1 MDLKVNHTVL
11 SAAPLRPFGKNTLTL
26 LVRSTFFPRH
36 VDALTSIWPPTS
48 PPARSHALPHDRS
61 TALAPRP
68 LEATV
73 FLAAPLSIDCYSA
86 CRQVCAGWLLCKRAP
101 SQLFMVHLLSHSR
114 AQWLHNSSQFI
125 YTLGSPLS
133 VASIMKTISIVAL
146 LAQALIVGGMWC
158 NTAGAGLRE
167 GLNCHKE
174 AKYTFCCT
182 EIPGG
187 DTPVPRRCQPTING
201 TTDMIVYDKCDQGYV
216 YCCDA

>member
-1 MDLKVNHTVL
+1 
-11 SAAPLRPFGKNTLTL
+11 
-26 LVRSTFFPRH
+26 
-36 VDALTSIWPPTS
+36 
-48 PPARSHALPHDRS
+48 
-61 TALAPRP
+61 
-68 LEATV
+68 
-73 FLAAPLSIDCYSA
+73 
-86 CRQVCAGWLLCKRAP
+86 
-101 SQLFMVHLLSHSR
+101 
-114 AQWLHNSSQFI
+114 
-125 YTLGSPLS
+125 
-133 VASIMKTISIVAL
+133 MKTISIVAL

-216 YCCDA
+216 YCWGLSKQTTACVDQHQTILLAITVFVEHQGSCKLPASLAG